1 MFPGRQGIGGKQR
14 RVRYFALV
22 PSPDGNIFLF
32 RCKAVSGEL
41 CKKKENVP
49 VRSGVRVKKG
59 SVRYSAG
66 FRFAPSQM

>member
-14 RVRYFALV
+14 RVRYFAL
-22 PSPDGNIFLF
+22 
-32 RCKAVSGEL
+32 
-41 CKKKENVP
+41 VP